1 MNKKFLLCLLVLLTV
16 TTATFANA
24 NKEKS
29 GSESKGDLASSQ
41 MELPKYVFV
50 FIGDGMALP
59 QVGSAEIYEGAMK
72 GGEYPDAPRALSF
85 TKFPVQ
91 GIVTT
96 HDSSSFIPD
105 SASTG
110 TSIATGHKT
119 LAGVISM
126 DEKKEVSYKSIAKIA
141 KDKGM
146 KVGVVTSV
154 SIDHA
159 TPAVFYANVPSRG
172 MYYEIGM
179 QLAESG
185 FDYFGGGSLADP
197 EGKKSKLENKP
208 GNIFDYAKK
217 NGYKVVNTYADVM
230 GLKPVE
236 GQKVWAVTEAPADGQ
251 ALLYEIDRKENQLS
265 LADFTQKGIELLDN
279 DNGFFM
285 AIEGG
290 KIDWACHA
298 NDAMAAIQDVFAF
311 NDAVQKAI
319 DFANKHPEDTLIV
332 VTGDHETGG
341 MTIGF
346 SGTKYDSFFEKLQYQ
361 KMSYVKFDEVLK
373 SELSKNPELT
383 FDEIFNLTEANFGL
397 TKNESSNGLQLS
409 AYELEQ
415 LEEAFMQS
423 KTPKDSRNKNEEYYI
438 SYGSYEPYT
447 VKVTHILNQKAGI
460 GWTTYSHTG
469 TPVPVYAYGV
479 GSSNFNGYY
488 DNTEINKKLV
498 ELIN

>member
-1 MNKKFLLCLLVLLTV
+1 MKKKILLGLLLLLAI
-16 TTATFANA
+16 TTTFANGK
-24 NKEKS
+24 KETTQT
-29 GSESKGDLASSQ
+29 GTNT
-41 MELPKYVFV
+41 ELELKEMPKYVFV

-59 QVGSAEIYEGAMK
+59 QVGSAEIYQGALN
-72 GGEYPDAPRALSF
+72 GGEFPDAPRALSF

-126 DEKKEVSYKSIAKIA
+126 DEKKEIPYKSIAKLA
-141 KDKGM
+141 KEKGK
-146 KVGVVTSV
+146 KVGVVSSV

-172 MYYEIGM
+172 MYYEIGL
-179 QLAESG
+179 QLAESD

-197 EGKKSKLENKP
+197 DGKKSKMENKP
-208 GNIFDYAKK
+208 GNVFDYAKQK
-217 NGYKVVNTYADVM
+217 GYNVVNSVADFNA
-230 GLKPVE
+230 LQPAE
-236 GQKVWAVTEAPADGQ
+236 GQKVWAVTEAPADGS
-251 ALLYEIDRKENQLS
+251 ALLYEIDRQPGQLS

-279 DNGFFM
+279 PNGFFM
-285 AIEGG
+285 AVESG

-298 NDAMAAIQDVFAF
+298 NDAMAAIKDVFAF
-311 NDAVQKAI
+311 NDAIQKAI
-319 DFANKHPEDTLIV
+319 DFANKHPEDTLII

-341 MTIGF
+341 MAIGF
-346 SGTKYDSFFEKLQYQ
+346 SGTKYGSFFEKLQYQ

-373 SELSKNPELT
+373 KELT
-383 FDEIFNLTEANFGL
+383 DNSNLTFETILKLTEENFGL
-397 TKNESSNGLQLS
+397 TKNETETGLKLS
-409 AYELEQ
+409 DYELSL
-415 LEEAFMQS
+415 LEEAFKQT
-423 KTPKDSRNKNEEYYI
+423 KTPKAERNMDDAYYLA
-438 SYGSYEPYT
+438 YGSYEPYT

-469 TPVPVYAYGV
+469 TPVPIYAYGV
-479 GSSNFNGYY
+479 GSSDFTGYY

-498 ELIN
+498 ALLN